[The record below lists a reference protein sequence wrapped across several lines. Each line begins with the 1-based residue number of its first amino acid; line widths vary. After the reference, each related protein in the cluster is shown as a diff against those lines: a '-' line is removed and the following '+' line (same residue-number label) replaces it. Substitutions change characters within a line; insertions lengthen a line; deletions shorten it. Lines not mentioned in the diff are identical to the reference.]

1 VFDAMRADPKFQS
14 GSAQSLLESYGVVR
28 ARVDERL
35 PALFLRRPKAAFEI
49 RPVEGFREA
58 AAASASYSAP
68 SADGA
73 RAGVVYVNTAELASR
88 PSYAVDAT
96 YLNEAVPG
104 HPYRVALAQ
113 ETPNLPRFR
122 RFGDSAAFV
131 AGWALYAESLGGE
144 LGLYADPYSQFGA
157 LNSELWRAAALVV
170 DTGLHAQGWS
180 RQQASEY
187 LRANTAL
194 GEANIAAEVDRYI
207 ACPGQALADKVGQI
221 KILELRRRAEQR
233 LGERFD
239 VREFHE
245 QVVGS
250 GALPLSVLEAR
261 INRWLAAR
269 R

>member
-1 VFDAMRADPKFQS
+1 
-14 GSAQSLLESYGVVR
+14 
-28 ARVDERL
+28 
-35 PALFLRRPKAAFEI
+35 
-49 RPVEGFREA
+49 
-58 AAASASYSAP
+58 
-68 SADGA
+68 
-73 RAGVVYVNTAELASR
+73 VVYVNTNELASR
-88 PSYAVDAT
+88 PSYAVGAT
-96 YLNEAVPG
+96 YLNVAVPG
-104 HPYRVALAQ
+104 HHYRAALAQ

-122 RFGDSAAFV
+122 RFGAAAAFA

-194 GEANIAAEVDRYI
+194 GEADIAAEVDRYI

-233 LGERFD
+233 LGDRFD

-250 GALPLSVLEAR
+250 GSLPLSVLEAR
-261 INRWLAAR
+261 INRWIAAR

>member
-1 VFDAMRADPKFQS
+1 MRL
-14 GSAQSLLESYGVVR
+14 SLG
-28 ARVDERL
+28 
-35 PALFLRRPKAAFEI
+35 I
-49 RPVEGFREA
+49 
-58 AAASASYSAP
+58 
-68 SADGA
+68 
-73 RAGVVYVNTAELASR
+73 
-88 PSYAVDAT
+88 T
-96 YLNEAVPG
+96 YQA
-104 HPYRVALAQ
+104 ALAQ

-122 RFGDSAAFV
+122 RFGDDAAFV

-170 DTGLHAQGWS
+170 DTGLHAKGWS

-194 GEANIAAEVDRYI
+194 GEADIAAEVDRYI
-207 ACPGQALADKVGQI
+207 ACPGQALADKVGQL

-233 LGERFD
+233 LGERFN

-250 GALPLSVLEAR
+250 GSLPLSVLEAR
-261 INRWLAAR
+261 INRWIGAATLNGTA
-269 R
+269 